1 MVITEHIVSFCDKTI
16 QETAIK
22 INDIEAILKQK
33 LEKKIYKEIKKTI
46 TSNKVV
52 TKKTLHHRKFMKYNS
67 LKYKP
72 TTTVKVKKIAEGTG
86 NTKNRKSYKE
96 TK

>member
-22 INDIEAILKQK
+22 INDIETILKQK
-33 LEKKIYKEIKKTI
+33 VEKKIYKEIKKTI

-72 TTTVKVKKIAEGTG
+72 TTVKVKKIAEGTG
-86 NTKNRKSYKE
+86 NTKNRKSYRE
-96 TK
+96 TT